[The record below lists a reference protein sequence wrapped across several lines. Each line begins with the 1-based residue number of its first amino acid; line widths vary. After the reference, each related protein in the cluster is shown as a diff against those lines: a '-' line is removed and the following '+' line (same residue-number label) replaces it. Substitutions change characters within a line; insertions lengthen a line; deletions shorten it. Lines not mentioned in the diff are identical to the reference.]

1 MTEQMILGS
10 GDLYIAAY
18 TGTLPE
24 DETLEV
30 SGNQVGY
37 IKGGASIEYKPEEY
51 TINDDSNT
59 IYKRYVISEEITFKT
74 GVLSWNLET
83 LKTLCAKCS
92 YTDETTTKIRTLT
105 LGGKG
110 VREMDKYVVRFVHT
124 KTDGKKIRITLV
136 ATASAGLS
144 LAFAPDKETTV
155 DAEFKAISHN
165 SVGNQLIITEEY
177 IAD

>member
-1 MTEQMILGS
+1 MTNQMILGS
-10 GDLYIAAY
+10 GDLYIQAY
-18 TGTLPE
+18 SGTLP
-24 DETLEV
+24 DDDTIEV
-30 SGNQVGY
+30 DANRLGA
-37 IKGGASIEYKPEEY
+37 IKGGASIEYKPDEY

-59 IYKRYVISEEITFKT
+59 IYKRFVISEEITFKT
-74 GVLSWNLET
+74 GILTWDLES
-83 LKTLCAKCS
+83 LQKLCAKCAYVDDS
-92 YTDETTTKIRTLT
+92 TKSVRTLT

-110 VREMDKYVVRFVHT
+110 VREMDKWIIHFVHT

-165 SVGNQLIITEEY
+165 TSGNQLIITEEY
-177 IAD
+177 AD

>member
-92 YTDETTTKIRTLT
+92 YTE
-105 LGGKG
+105 
-110 VREMDKYVVRFVHT
+110 
-124 KTDGKKIRITLV
+124 IRITLV

-177 IAD
+177 TAD

>member
-10 GDLYIAAY
+10 GDLYVAAY
-18 TGTLPE
+18 TGSIPD

-30 SGNQVGY
+30 AANQLGY
-37 IKGGASIEYKPEEY
+37 IKGGATIEYKPEEY

-74 GVLSWNLET
+74 GILSWNLST
-83 LKTLCAKCS
+83 LQTLCAKCT
-92 YTDETTTKIRTLT
+92 YTDATATSIRTLT

-110 VREMDKYVVRFVHT
+110 VCEMDKYVVRFVHT
-124 KTDGKKIRITLV
+124 KTDGKKIRVTLV

-177 IAD
+177 TAE